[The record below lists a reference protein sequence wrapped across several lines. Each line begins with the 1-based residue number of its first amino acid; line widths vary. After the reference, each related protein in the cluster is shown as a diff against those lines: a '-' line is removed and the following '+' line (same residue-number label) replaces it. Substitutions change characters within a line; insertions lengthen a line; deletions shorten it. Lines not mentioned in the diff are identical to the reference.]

1 MQHSKAAR
9 RAIHK
14 IHKGHNMWRL
24 LAYTEY
30 ARGSVLRRQG
40 MSIVKIRPRPSRVR
54 CAPPVGGCLSG
65 AW

>member
-14 IHKGHNMWRL
+14 IHKGQNMWRL

-40 MSIVKIRPRPSRVR
+40 MSIVTYYDSNVKSSLLPI
-54 CAPPVGGCLSG
+54 
-65 AW
+65 